1 MTRFWLRLLGAIAA
15 CLAVGLAIAW
25 LLFVVWLHAPAAHV
39 RSAIVYLL
47 TSGVVSLVVGFSVM
61 ALAARLVPSL
71 WLKIV
76 IAIVAGSAAAIL
88 DVLYTPLLM
97 FVDPADKHILAVTLL
112 YFLALSVAFAF
123 LVAALTT
130 QQVSALRAGA
140 RRLAAGEL
148 GTTVDVRGVDEVAE
162 LARAF
167 NRMSQELAQSIG
179 KERRLEEERRV
190 LFASISH
197 DLRTPLAS
205 IRAMVEAIN
214 DRVVTE
220 PLAVQRYLALI
231 QSETE
236 HLGRLIDDLFEL
248 ARIESGSLELRLQ
261 AVPLPA
267 LVAETVAGLQL
278 QAHEKGI
285 DLHAEW
291 EGDLP
296 PLAIDG
302 PRMQRVLTNLI
313 QNALRHTPAGGRVDV
328 CVARANG
335 RVMLSVTDSGEGI
348 AAEDR
353 QHVFERFYRGEKS
366 RSRERGGAGL
376 GLAIARG
383 IVEAHHGTIEVASPP
398 GEGARIVI
406 TLGASS

>member
-1 MTRFWLRLLGAIAA
+1 MRGWLRLGLVVGGCFAAGLG
-15 CLAVGLAIAW
+15 LAW
-25 LLFVVWLHAPAAHV
+25 LLFVFWLHAPASHV
-39 RSAIVYLL
+39 REALVYLL
-47 TSGVVSLVVGFSVM
+47 SSGVIS
-61 ALAARLVPSL
+61 LAAGLLAMLSITRLAPSL
-71 WLKIV
+71 WLKIA
-76 IAIVAGSAAAIL
+76 IASAIGSIAAIIN
-88 DVLYTPLLM
+88 VLYMPLLM
-97 FVDPADKHILAVTLL
+97 FAESTDKDILIITMV
-112 YFLALSVAFAF
+112 YFLALSIAFAF
-123 LVAALTT
+123 LVSWTAERQLSAVREAA
-130 QQVSALRAGA
+130 G
-140 RRLAAGEL
+140 RLAAGEL
-148 GTTVDVRGVDEVAE
+148 GTQVEVRGADEVAE

-167 NRMSQELAQSIG
+167 NLMSAQLEASFQRERQMEA
-179 KERRLEEERRV
+179 ERRDLLIAV
-190 LFASISH
+190 SH
-197 DLRTPLAS
+197 DLRTPLSS

-220 PLAVQRYLALI
+220 PDAVKRYLRLV

>member
-1 MTRFWLRLLGAIAA
+1 
-15 CLAVGLAIAW
+15 
-25 LLFVVWLHAPAAHV
+25 
-39 RSAIVYLL
+39 
-47 TSGVVSLVVGFSVM
+47 
-61 ALAARLVPSL
+61 
-71 WLKIV
+71 
-76 IAIVAGSAAAIL
+76 
-88 DVLYTPLLM
+88 
-97 FVDPADKHILAVTLL
+97 
-112 YFLALSVAFAF
+112 
-123 LVAALTT
+123 
-130 QQVSALRAGA
+130 
-140 RRLAAGEL
+140 
-148 GTTVDVRGVDEVAE
+148 VDEVAE